1 MDNKLEISSSSGL
14 GQWQLTA
21 FWSSTRHWSYP
32 DNATMKSKH
41 WTPSKQWIHFLRS
54 ERCPPTSIMR
64 KFIWPS
70 SNSVSVI
77 PVVRKRACNMSW
89 LSGSQ
94 PGSNIRSSELKK
106 LHESQH
112 KGYFRAVIAA
122 ELTNSSYREER
133 THGPWKQ
140 PSGLLHLSTYRSL
153 HPEL

>member
-1 MDNKLEISSSSGL
+1 
-14 GQWQLTA
+14 
-21 FWSSTRHWSYP
+21 
-32 DNATMKSKH
+32 MKSKH

-89 LSGSQ
+89 LSGSH

-112 KGYFRAVIAA
+112 KGYLEGWLSQSSLIQVIVKS
-122 ELTNSSYREER
+122 ELMALGNSPLDSFVSPHIVHCIPNFNVGKCFLNTNISFQVIYKTCQRLKAQCMLAF
-133 THGPWKQ
+133 TFN
-140 PSGLLHLSTYRSL
+140 
-153 HPEL
+153 